1 MKIEIQKLFTKIRNE
16 LNNREEDLLKKIDDK
31 FDNSFIKEEN
41 IRQYEKLPKQI
52 QKLLDE
58 INLVNKEWKI
68 ENLNYYLNC
77 CSNIETNIA
86 KIKDENESLQKWNTA
101 KIYKIDYRPKDYQI
115 PEILENIKSIGDVY
129 YEFEFEP
136 SKNKI
141 NDMPEYILSGE
152 KENIITKL
160 SPQNWIRIL
169 SKNNF
174 ENNKEYNYKIKI
186 VKSKSRQ
193 IMVGIAQ
200 IIPEYINKDIMYNN
214 KNIYANS
221 FFRKRSLMYY
231 LNKKEDKFDFIFN
244 YGWYFDL
251 NTSSL
256 FSDYPQN
263 YRNNAINYKVKDE
276 IKININMR
284 NRTFYLY
291 TNDENK
297 IILYNNIP
305 SDKPISL
312 SVLLYDEEDSIEIIS
327 L

>member
-1 MKIEIQKLFTKIRNE
+1 
-16 LNNREEDLLKKIDDK
+16 
-31 FDNSFIKEEN
+31 
-41 IRQYEKLPKQI
+41 
-52 QKLLDE
+52 
-58 INLVNKEWKI
+58 
-68 ENLNYYLNC
+68 
-77 CSNIETNIA
+77 
-86 KIKDENESLQKWNTA
+86 
-101 KIYKIDYRPKDYQI
+101 
-115 PEILENIKSIGDVY
+115 
-129 YEFEFEP
+129 
-136 SKNKI
+136 
-141 NDMPEYILSGE
+141 MPEYILSGE

-200 IIPEYINKDIMYNN
+200 IIPEYINKDLMYN
-214 KNIYANS
+214 KNISANS
-221 FFRKRSLMYY
+221 FLKKRSLMYY

-284 NRTFYLY
+284 NRTYYLY

-305 SDKPISL
+305 YDKPISL